1 MGKQNT
7 IAIFDIGK
15 TNKKLFLF
23 DEQYKILFEESEKF
37 EEIKDEDGFP
47 CEDLQALTK
56 WVWEKFW
63 QITSHSDYN
72 VRAVNFS
79 AYGAS
84 LVHLNDLY
92 KPLTPLYNYLKPYPE
107 KLKKKFYNTYGGES
121 VIAKET
127 ASPVLGSLN
136 SGMQLYRLKYEQPE
150 IFAQLKY
157 SLHLP
162 QYLSFVVS
170 SRKASDITSVGCHTQ
185 LWDFRKNKYHRW
197 VYAEALRTK
206 FPPIYR
212 GDKIVHLPNDTRN
225 VAIGIGLHDS
235 SSALIPY
242 LKLFNEPFVLL
253 STGTWS
259 ISLNPF
265 NYSTLTDYE
274 LHNDC
279 LCYLNY
285 QGKPVKASRLFAGYE
300 HEEQV
305 KRLASHFNK
314 ELNYYKT
321 ILFDNS
327 LLAKLQRMNVPIK
340 ISSDTAMLQ
349 RSAFGKRS
357 LNSFETYEEAYHQL
371 MLDIMTQQIF
381 STKLVLEQTPVKK
394 IFVDGGFS
402 KNDVFMHLLASAF
415 PNVKVY
421 AANITQASALG
432 AALVLHDHLSKKNI
446 PSNLIDL
453 KYYAV
458 KSNVII

>member
-1 MGKQNT
+1 MPLSVVL
-7 IAIFDIGK
+7 IFDVGK

-23 DEQYKILFEESEKF
+23 DEQYKIVFEESAKF
-37 EEIKDEDGFP
+37 EETKDEDGFP
-47 CEDLQALTK
+47 CEDLQAVTK

-63 QITSHSDYN
+63 QITSHADYD

-107 KLKKKFYNTYGGES
+107 KLKKRFYDTYGGES

-136 SGMQLYRLKYEQPE
+136 SGMQLYRLKYEQPA
-150 IFAQLKY
+150 IFAQLKC

-197 VYAEALRTK
+197 VYAEGLRTK

-212 GDKIVHLPNDTRN
+212 GDKIMHKPNDTRN
-225 VAIGIGLHDS
+225 MAIGIGLHDS

-242 LKLFNEPFVLL
+242 LKLFSEPFILL
-253 STGTWS
+253 STGTWN

-265 NYSTLTDYE
+265 NYSMLTDYE

-279 LCYLNY
+279 LCYLTY

-305 KRLASHFNK
+305 KRLAEHFNK

-327 LLAKLQRMNVPIK
+327 LLKRLQRIDMMNK
-340 ISSDTAMLQ
+340 INADTAMMPQ
-349 RSAFGKRS
+349 SAFGKRS
-357 LNSFETYEEAYHQL
+357 LHDFKTYEEAYHQL
-371 MLDIMTQQIF
+371 MLDIMAQQVF
-381 STKLVLEQTPVKK
+381 STKLVLAQTPAKK
-394 IFVDGGFS
+394 IFVDGGFG
-402 KNDVFMHLLASAF
+402 KNDVFMNLLASSF
-415 PNVKVY
+415 PDIKVY
-421 AANITQASALG
+421 AANIAQASALG
-432 AALVLHDHLSKKNI
+432 AALVLHNHLSKENI
-446 PSNLIDL
+446 SSNLIES
-453 KYYAV
+453 KYFAV
-458 KSNVII
+458 KGDVVR